1 MKLIKAE
8 IKNFRLLHD
17 VRITFD
23 GNATSIV
30 GKNNSG
36 KTSLIKFLVYF
47 LLDLGKVFSLKIFRW
62 PVIIILSRPINA
74 MMQ

>member
-17 VRITFD
+17 VSITFD

-30 GKNNSG
+30 GK
-36 KTSLIKFLVYF
+36 
-47 LLDLGKVFSLKIFRW
+47 
-62 PVIIILSRPINA
+62 IILEKPH
-74 MMQ
+74 